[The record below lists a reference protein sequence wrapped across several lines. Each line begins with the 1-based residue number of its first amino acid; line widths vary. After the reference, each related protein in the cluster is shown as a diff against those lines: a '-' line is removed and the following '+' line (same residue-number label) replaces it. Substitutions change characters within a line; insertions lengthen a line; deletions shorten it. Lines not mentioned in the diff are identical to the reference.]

1 MLVRRI
7 GLSFSRSTRFLSSS
21 SNSRDDV
28 ANAIAELNKWLC
40 DICAYMVMI
49 IQEMES
55 VFGEPPSTSN
65 LSSPSTQFLNEEPKV
80 LPPKLGENELG
91 LTHIG
96 SKGEAQ
102 MVDVS
107 SKEASKRSAIAT
119 CKVILGKKV
128 FDLVASNQMAKGDV
142 LTVAKLGG
150 IGGAKQTSNLIP
162 LCHNIGLSHVRVD
175 LTLNTK
181 DFSVEVEG
189 EAASTGKTG
198 VEMEALTA
206 VTVAGLTVY
215 DMCKAVSK
223 DIQITDIKL
232 MRKTGGKSGDWSRE
246 K

>member
-1 MLVRRI
+1 MLLRRI

-21 SNSRDDV
+21 RSSTDDI
-28 ANAIAELNKWLC
+28 AKAIAELNK
-40 DICAYMVMI
+40 
-49 IQEMES
+49 EMES

-65 LSSPSTQFLNEEPKV
+65 SSSPSTQFLNEDPQV
-80 LPPKLGENELG
+80 LHPKLGANEFG

-107 SKEASKRSAIAT
+107 FKEASKRSAIAS

-128 FDLVASNQMAKGDV
+128 FDLAASNQMAKGDV
-142 LTVAKLGG
+142 LTVAKLAG
-150 IGGAKQTSNLIP
+150 IRGAKQTSNLIP
-162 LCHNIGLSHVRVD
+162 LCHNIGLTHVHVD

-189 EAASTGKTG
+189 EAESTGKTG
-198 VEMEALTA
+198 VEMEALMA

-232 MRKTGGKSGDWSRE
+232 MRKMGGKSGDWSRE